1 MSETQAPRPHWARL
15 GRELRRLREFAG
27 LTQRDIA
34 GALRVSQATV
44 DRTERGGPRGRPP
57 SWPAV
62 RQWAGLCAEAQPDLG
77 ALREMTALAL
87 DEHTLYRN
95 LMSEGLASVQEGIHT
110 GEATARL
117 LRNFNPW
124 GVPGLLQ
131 TEGYARH
138 VLAITDYQQAG
149 GIDAAVKARLRRQE
163 VLHDRAHRFEF
174 VVTAE
179 GLRKQLAP
187 VPVLAAQLDYLAEV
201 AALPSVSF
209 SVVPDGAQLHAWPA
223 FGFVIYENHADGQE
237 PWVAVELYHKRIE
250 ISEPAEVEVYRAQYE
265 LLRQPAVS
273 GNEAVALVRAARE
286 RLRQGGSPTGQA

>member
-1 MSETQAPRPHWARL
+1 MSETQAPRPHWVRL

-34 GALRVSQATV
+34 DALKVSQATV

-57 SWPAV
+57 SWPTV

-95 LMSEGLASVQEGIHT
+95 LMSEGLAAVQEGIRT

-138 VLAITDYQQAG
+138 VLAMTDYQQAAG
-149 GIDAAVKARLRRQE
+149 TEAAVQARLRRQE
-163 VLHDRAHRFEF
+163 ILHDQAHRFEF
-174 VVTAE
+174 VLTAE
-179 GLRKQLAP
+179 GLRKRLVPAP
-187 VPVLAAQLDYLAEV
+187 VLTTQLDHLAEV
-201 AALPSVSF
+201 ATLPTVSF
-209 SVVPDGAQLHAWPA
+209 SVVPDGAQVFAWPA
-223 FGFVIYENHADGQE
+223 FGFVIYEDHADGQE
-237 PWVAVELYHKRIE
+237 PWVAVELYHKRVVV
-250 ISEPAEVEVYRAQYE
+250 SEPENVEIYRAQYG
-265 LLRQPAVS
+265 LLRRPAVS
-273 GNEAVALVRAARE
+273 GDEAVALVREIRE
-286 RLRQGGSPTGQA
+286 SLRQDG

>member
-1 MSETQAPRPHWARL
+1 MSETQASRPHWVRL

-27 LTQRDIA
+27 LTQRDLA
-34 GALRVSQATV
+34 DGLRVSQATV

-57 SWPAV
+57 SWPMV
-62 RQWAGLCAEAQPDLG
+62 RQWAGLCAEAQPDMS

-95 LMSEGLASVQEGIHT
+95 LMNEGLAAVQEGIRT
-110 GEATARL
+110 GEATAQL

-138 VLAITDYQQAG
+138 VLALTDFRQAG
-149 GIDAAVKARLRRQE
+149 GTEAAVQARLRRQE
-163 VLHDRAHRFEF
+163 VLHDRGHRFEF

-179 GLRKQLAP
+179 GLQKRLAP
-187 VPVLAAQLDYLAEV
+187 APVLAAQLDHLAEV
-201 AALPSVSF
+201 ATLPTVSL
-209 SVVPDGAQLHAWPA
+209 SVVPDGAAMFAWAA

-237 PWVAVELYHKRIE
+237 PWVAVELYHKRVVV
-250 ISEPAEVEVYRAQYE
+250 SEPEDVEVYRAQYE
-265 LLRQPAVS
+265 LLQRPAVS
-273 GNEAVALVRAARE
+273 GDEAVALLRE
-286 RLRQGGSPTGQA
+286 ASESLRQGG